1 MDSTSSWSWWDKS
14 PFILLWSL
22 LLSSILLKLGIGNS
36 VVKESVVILP
46 RFGVQLETHYR
57 SGRVLRHFV
66 PVSKIVKPVLLEHV
80 SPVTCYWLLSM
91 ILQKEEE
98 LTPVFKELHP
108 PLKMLVPIWKA
119 LCGAVSGDKDS
130 SLHSSVEDYGQSVF
144 S

>member
-1 MDSTSSWSWWDKS
+1 
-14 PFILLWSL
+14 FLELYILFASGLHWL
-22 LLSSILLKLGIGNS
+22 TLA
-36 VVKESVVILP
+36 ESVVILP